1 MKLEEAIKQKKF
13 ESEHHRSV
21 LNILY
26 TASWLLSRQNEV
38 FKEYSI
44 TQPQYN
50 ILRILRG
57 QHPKPATVNMLID
70 RMLDKS
76 SNASRIVERLRK
88 KGLIDR
94 RECEE
99 DRRAVDVF
107 ITKKGL
113 QLLEKIGKEGD
124 RLMDGIKNLTQQEA
138 KQLGELLDKVRD

>member
-1 MKLEEAIKQKKF
+1 MKLEQAIKQKKF

-21 LNILY
+21 LNIIY
-26 TASWLLSRQNEV
+26 TASWLLSRQNEL
-38 FKEYSI
+38 FKEYGI

-57 QHPKPATVNMLID
+57 QHPKPATINMLID

-107 ITKKGL
+107 ITKQGL
-113 QLLEKIGKEGD
+113 KLLRQIDHDSD
-124 RLMDGIKNLTQQEA
+124 RLLDGISNLTEKEA